1 MRNSLKETKKDET
14 KICIPYQSMNIDNE
28 SEKLIEEKKDEKK
41 EIIFHVG
48 LCMLQTKFIY

>member
-1 MRNSLKETKKDET
+1 
-14 KICIPYQSMNIDNE
+14 MNIDNE